1 MSVSIREPTPLHT
14 CATTTYS
21 TTDPAMTPAM
31 APAAAPGPRCAPAF
45 MTMKLFGPGVI
56 AATAI
61 LLQYLA
67 FGRRAVHHVLPEFLA
82 RAAVLFGLLLA
93 LLVAFLPSVLGQ
105 PPLTH
110 VPPPSAPVISLGA
123 LAIHTAVLFDL
134 AVFFLV
140 FGFVVGV
147 LDRFGAAA
155 EEPDA

>member
-1 MSVSIREPTPLHT
+1 MSTLLTRTIARLLLLPTLVVAV
-14 CATTTYS
+14 ATMIKGYAQAGDGFS
-21 TTDPAMTPAM
+21 A
-31 APAAAPGPRCAPAF
+31 
-45 MTMKLFGPGVI
+45 GVI

-67 FGRRAVHHVLPEFLA
+67 FGRRAVHHLLPAYLA
-82 RAAVLFGLLLA
+82 PAAVLFGLLLA

-110 VPPPSAPVISLGA
+110 VPAPGAAVISLGA
-123 LAIHTAVLFDL
+123 LAVHTAVLFDL
-134 AVFFLV
+134 AVFCLV